1 MTRKITASSCT
12 RRNDGHFLVQ
22 AGARARLIP
31 AAGRDKLDVGKLF
44 FSFSQTGARA
54 MAAQST
60 TQPVPSVVP
69 YLMVNGADAAISF
82 YKKAFG
88 ATEVMR
94 LTDPAGRIAHA
105 QVKIGEAPVMLAEET
120 KEWGNRSPQTLGGT
134 PVIID
139 LNVADVDAVV
149 ARAVAAGAKL
159 VFPVADQFYGFRSG
173 RISDPF
179 GHVWIV
185 STQKENLTTEE
196 MQQRFDAMMKK

>member
-1 MTRKITASSCT
+1 MSAAPSYPPLSPALTVSDAS
-12 RRNDGHFLVQ
+12 
-22 AGARARLIP
+22 
-31 AAGRDKLDVGKLF
+31 
-44 FSFSQTGARA
+44 
-54 MAAQST
+54 
-60 TQPVPSVVP
+60 
-69 YLMVNGADAAISF
+69 AAIDF
-82 YKKAFG
+82 YRRAFG
-88 ATEVMR
+88 AVEVMR

-105 QVKIGEAPVMLAEET
+105 QVKIGEAPIMLAEET

-139 LNVADVDAVV
+139 LCVADVDAVV

-185 STQKENLTTEE
+185 STQKEDLTTEE
-196 MQQRFDAMMKK
+196 MQRRFEAMMKK

>member
-1 MTRKITASSCT
+1 
-12 RRNDGHFLVQ
+12 
-22 AGARARLIP
+22 
-31 AAGRDKLDVGKLF
+31 
-44 FSFSQTGARA
+44 
-54 MAAQST
+54 MAAKPIDQT
-60 TQPVPSVVP
+60 LPSVTP
-69 YLMVNGADAAISF
+69 YLMVNGADAAIAF

-94 LTDPAGRIAHA
+94 LTDPAGKIAHA

-139 LNVADVDAVV
+139 LCVADVDVV
-149 ARAVAAGAKL
+149 VERAVAAGARL

-185 STQKENLTTEE
+185 STQKEDLTTEE
-196 MQQRFDAMMKK
+196 MQRRFDAMMKKQP

>member
-1 MTRKITASSCT
+1 MS
-12 RRNDGHFLVQ
+12 
-22 AGARARLIP
+22 
-31 AAGRDKLDVGKLF
+31 
-44 FSFSQTGARA
+44 
-54 MAAQST
+54 AQPLTHSL
-60 TQPVPSVVP
+60 PSVIP
-69 YLMVNGADAAISF
+69 YLMVNGADAAIAF

-94 LTDPAGRIAHA
+94 LTEPTGKIAHA

-139 LNVADVDAVV
+139 LCVDDVDAVV
-149 ARAVAAGAKL
+149 ERAVAAGAKL
-159 VFPVADQFYGFRSG
+159 VFPVADQFYGYRSG

-185 STQKENLTTEE
+185 STQKENLTNEE
-196 MQQRFDAMMKK
+196 MQRRFEAMMKS

>member
-1 MTRKITASSCT
+1 
-12 RRNDGHFLVQ
+12 
-22 AGARARLIP
+22 
-31 AAGRDKLDVGKLF
+31 
-44 FSFSQTGARA
+44 
-54 MAAQST
+54 MAAQSN
-60 TQPVPSVVP
+60 TQQVPSVIP
-69 YLMVNGADAAISF
+69 YLMVNGADAAIAF

-94 LTDPAGRIAHA
+94 LTDPAGKIAHA

-139 LNVADVDAVV
+139 LCVANVDAVV
-149 ARAVAAGAKL
+149 ERAVAAGAKL

-185 STQKENLTTEE
+185 STQKEDLTTEE
-196 MQQRFDAMMKK
+196 MQRRFDAMMKK